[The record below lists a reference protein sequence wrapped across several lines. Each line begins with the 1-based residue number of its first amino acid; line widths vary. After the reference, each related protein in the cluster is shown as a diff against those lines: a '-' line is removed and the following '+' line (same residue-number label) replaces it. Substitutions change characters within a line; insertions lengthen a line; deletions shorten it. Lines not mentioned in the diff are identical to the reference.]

1 MRGFKLQNLT
11 LDISPRDIAATIKL
25 STTITAAK
33 NKRHSIQRTKELA
46 SATIP
51 DAGIS
56 MPGIFNLDAFV
67 TYEVGIS
74 ATFAGTATF
83 QSGLSA
89 SLPNTAKLIA
99 DISAPN
105 QSSARGF
112 DDVFIK
118 PIFNVQTLSAS
129 VTVSA
134 FTQPK
139 LAFGIELT
147 KIGRFEV
154 NVNVKLPI
162 VSATLEAA
170 FSKQEIDARFSTD

>member
-1 MRGFKLQNLT
+1 MNL
-11 LDISPRDIAATIKL
+11 
-25 STTITAAK
+25 
-33 NKRHSIQRTKELA
+33 
-46 SATIP
+46 
-51 DAGIS
+51 G
-56 MPGIFNLDAFV
+56 AFV

-89 SLPNTAKLIA
+89 SLPDTAKLIA
-99 DISAPN
+99 DISAPD

-112 DDVFIK
+112 DGVSIK
-118 PIFNVQTLSAS
+118 PIFDVQALSAS

-147 KIGRFEV
+147 KVGRFEV

-170 FSKQEIDARFSTD
+170 FSKADI